1 MRSGSGPEATIYYFS
16 FQLGMWLTEIGP
28 LYDWPNKTVILL
40 VENAAPRRSDEK
52 VIDSEPVVR
61 LRGSCAKAL
70 ADASLRR
77 DHECRVKLP

>member
-1 MRSGSGPEATIYYFS
+1 MRSGSGPEATVNCFS

-40 VENAAPRRSDEK
+40 VENAAPRR
-52 VIDSEPVVR
+52 
-61 LRGSCAKAL
+61 LRGKQHRFCIDRPVARSCAKAL

-77 DHECRVKLP
+77 DHEWRVKLP